1 MKKLMPL
8 PVKLSDYL
16 LLAQMGYFVEHK
28 DGIPVRVIPMT
39 KQHQIAC
46 SAEEVIRDIRKAFRN
61 LTRKIRGKLPKG
73 VRADESKQRH
83 YPLP

>member
-1 MKKLMPL
+1 MKKPMPL

-46 SAEEVIRDIRKAFRN
+46 SAEEVIRDIKQAFRK
-61 LTRKIRGKLPKG
+61 LTKMINSKLP
-73 VRADESKQRH
+73 VRSEPNVRQ
-83 YPLP
+83 